1 MFWAYHQS
9 VVDSMEKPH
18 RTELILQTEGNP
30 IPLSSACLSQG
41 FGSTC
46 CSNQLC
52 TLPHVSEISSGILDW
67 SSRYGHHAEWV
78 CFGSV
83 LFFRPQYKSTEKG
96 TSQRQR
102 NCSMSEE
109 RELCR
114 LAFMRHEITTHC
126 FSQKK
131 KKKRERTFCPQCL
144 SQPVIKKCEKKIML
158 KQSVREWQGLEEL
171 RRFHPP
177 DEVQISCFCFS

>member
-1 MFWAYHQS
+1 MEVFDTETSFKGITHFLIQISGDMFWAYHQS

-52 TLPHVSEISSGILDW
+52 TLPYVSEISPGILDW

-131 KKKRERTFCPQCL
+131 KKKRENFL
-144 SQPVIKKCEKKIML
+144 S
-158 KQSVREWQGLEEL
+158 SV
-171 RRFHPP
+171 P
-177 DEVQISCFCFS
+177 FSACN